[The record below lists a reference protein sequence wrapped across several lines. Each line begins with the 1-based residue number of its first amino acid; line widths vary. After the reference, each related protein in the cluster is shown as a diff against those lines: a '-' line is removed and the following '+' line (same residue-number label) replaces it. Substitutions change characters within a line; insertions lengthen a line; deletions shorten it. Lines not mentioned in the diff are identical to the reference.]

1 MKNSEAKK
9 PGLLSSL
16 KAILSEAERRAYE
29 QDRRLAKQEAQSICR
44 QLSYWDVSANV
55 VEEEG
60 TTVTIEIAGSPIHC
74 IDVSH
79 FHEPTQ
85 DFKAYYVYDFIAPD
99 PRPLVKLGIWAAPIR
114 KWGWIT
120 GGYWITGEN
129 GKLID
134 IHWKGSDGG
143 TGISRDQ
150 EIKAVVMSL
159 IGDPDRPKKHDYQ
172 GYDPDFLHILT
183 RPEIG
188 CWVIK
193 PTFADL
199 HVYFR
204 REHWNAFERIAKRL
218 LMAPLPM

>member
-16 KAILSEAERRAYE
+16 KAILSEAENEAYK
-29 QDRRLAKQEAQSICR
+29 QDRRLAKERAHSTCR
-44 QLSYWDVSANV
+44 QLSYWDVNANV

-60 TTVTIEIAGSPIHC
+60 TTVTIEIAGSPIHW

-79 FHEPTQ
+79 FHDPTE
-85 DFKAYYVYDFIAPD
+85 DFKKDYLYEFIAPD
-99 PRPLVKLGIWAAPIR
+99 PRSLVKLGIWADPVR

-120 GGYWITGEN
+120 GGSWITGDN

-134 IHWKGSDGG
+134 IRWKGSDGG

-150 EIKAVVMSL
+150 EIKAIVMSL
-159 IGDPDRPKKHDYQ
+159 IADPDGTNLY
-172 GYDPDFLHILT
+172 ILT

-193 PTFADL
+193 PTQQ
-199 HVYFR
+199 YFR
-204 REHWNAFERIAKRL
+204 REHWNTFERIAKRL
-218 LMAPLPM
+218 LMASLPM